1 MNKLNSAASMLPI
14 TLNGELLVLPE
25 QERERIEEIRL
36 RAGQA
41 MTVLING
48 AEKPVATKHT
58 VTVSD
63 LESVL
68 EHASGASVHSFE
80 SSIAKGYINVKGGI
94 RLGLCGTAVM
104 RSGTVSGIRNLSS
117 LSLRIPKEIHG
128 CAIGELDAMLKN
140 GLTDILI
147 ASPPGSGKTTCL
159 REFVRVL
166 SYRGKRV
173 SVADER
179 GEIAAVS
186 DGVAQFDVGNH
197 TDIITDAP
205 KAQAAMMLIRA
216 MNPDVLAMDEIS
228 SKEDMQAVLEAS
240 GCGVKLLATAH
251 AGSVNDLYSRKQYR
265 NLMQT
270 KIFKYCLFIENS
282 KGVRSYQIEELKA

>member
-1 MNKLNSAASMLPI
+1 MNKLSSAASMLPI

-128 CAIGELDAMLKN
+128 CAIGELDTMLKN

-147 ASPPGSGKTTCL
+147 VSPPGSGKTTCL

-173 SVADER
+173 TVADER

-228 SKEDMQAVLEAS
+228 SKEDIQAVLEAS

-251 AGSVNDLYSRKQYR
+251 AGSVKDLYSRKQYR
-265 NLMQT
+265 KLMQM

-282 KGVRSYQIEELKA
+282 RGVRSYQIEELKA